1 MFFRGDA
8 AVKFY
13 FMLPFVALAAWLG
26 VQPRVSAGPVGF
38 PSTPSL
44 TIPPARGSFDLT
56 ACDYNKQYCAG
67 GVNTPVTFARGPTAS
82 QTVAAGAS
90 GAKAQM
96 SLQPSPKASATLK
109 ATATGSTGNVL
120 LTYFFGVAARSG
132 FTPAPITFSAKG
144 SASAAGDSTA
154 LASVQVQT
162 FGAPLGQLFSYT
174 ACTAPCA
181 DGLPPQGSFSASKR
195 LFIAANTVY
204 SVSMSIDLTVDGVNG
219 QVGLGTAAGSVDPVI
234 TIDPDYASGFQ
245 LLLSRNV
252 GNVFDDSGKPAF

>member
-1 MFFRGDA
+1 
-8 AVKFY
+8 
-13 FMLPFVALAAWLG
+13 
-26 VQPRVSAGPVGF
+26 
-38 PSTPSL
+38 
-44 TIPPARGSFDLT
+44 
-56 ACDYNKQYCAG
+56 
-67 GVNTPVTFARGPTAS
+67 VNTPVTFARGPTAS

-109 ATATGSTGNVL
+109 ATQTGSTGNVL
-120 LTYFFGVAARSG
+120 LTYFFGVAARFG

-162 FGAPLGQLFSYT
+162 VGGPLGQLFSYT

-252 GNVFDDSGKPAF
+252 GNVFDGSRKPAF